1 MDKILTYFLN
11 YAFDHGF
18 SFTYTNLMS
27 LDAPSLSRSSTHE
40 IVINTNISNE
50 HELPF
55 IMAHEISH
63 LLNHDVGVLYYSTTA
78 SRSKI
83 EQSANSRAV
92 DLLLEYAHETDT
104 YTGNYVQ
111 FMEQFGIPSK
121 FEELVQSKI

>member
-1 MDKILTYFLN
+1 MQAILHYLKKI
-11 YAFDHGF
+11 AFDNDIAYAT
-18 SFTYTNLMS
+18 SSELSPYS
-27 LDAPSLSRSSTHE
+27 PSIAVSDSRV
-40 IVINTNISNE
+40 IVVNE
-50 HELPF
+50 NWHNHQELPF
-55 IMAHEISH
+55 IVAHELSH
-63 LLNHDVGVLYYSTTA
+63 LLNNDSGVLYYSTTT